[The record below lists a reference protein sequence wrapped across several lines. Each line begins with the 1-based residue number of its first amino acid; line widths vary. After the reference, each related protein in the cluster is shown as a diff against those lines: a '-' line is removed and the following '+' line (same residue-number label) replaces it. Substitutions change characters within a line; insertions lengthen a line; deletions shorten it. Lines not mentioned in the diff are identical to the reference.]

1 MTIAAQAAVNTT
13 LAAGFAAL
21 TCLLLAVLLGLPGD
35 IGPLL
40 NGEGR
45 FPANGPCGWAGWL
58 PGSGLA
64 LLVMPRDGQCLLL
77 AAPCLPEAQ

>member
-13 LAAGFAAL
+13 LAAGCAAL

-45 FPANGPCGWAGWL
+45 FPATGPCSWPGRL

-64 LLVMPRDGQCLLL
+64 LWV
-77 AAPCLPEAQ
+77 LP